1 MQSREGSK
9 EMAEKVRRSESDE
22 SKEGTETR
30 RMRKALVYDLD
41 AIDDASDAVQL
52 ARKDGKAALGC
63 EKVRVLPE
71 TAEINN
77 DLIVE
82 VEEKR

>member
-1 MQSREGSK
+1 ME
-9 EMAEKVRRSESDE
+9 EKIRRSEADE
-22 SKEGTETR
+22 PDEGTETGKR
-30 RMRKALVYDLD
+30 RKALVYDLD
-41 AIDDASDAVQL
+41 AVDDAGDAVQL
-52 ARKDGKAALGC
+52 ARKDGKAVLGC

-82 VEEKR
+82 VEEKK

>member
-1 MQSREGSK
+1 MDENMTK
-9 EMAEKVRRSESDE
+9 KVRRSES
-22 SKEGTETR
+22 KQGPETGR
-30 RMRKALVYDLD
+30 KHKALVYDLD

-82 VEEKR
+82 VEKKR